1 MTKLFAGLPKGV
13 MLSNHNLTCAI
24 ALTNNRD
31 SGCARD
37 PFDPATESEQ
47 PSAFSV
53 IPMFHIFGLVFNVL
67 QPLSVGAHTVIMPK
81 FESAS
86 FIARFVNK
94 Q

>member
-1 MTKLFAGLPKGV
+1 MVTKLCAGLPKGV

-37 PFDPATESEQ
+37 PFDPAAETEQ

-53 IPMFHIFGLVFNVL
+53 IPMFHILGLTMNVL
-67 QPLSVGAHTVIMPK
+67 QPLSAGSRIIVMNK
-81 FESAS
+81 FEPQQ
-86 FIARFVNK
+86 FIAK
-94 Q
+94 